1 MNLLNYPGSKGNL
14 TGEFEAYQR
23 SSYTEKLREQLA
35 KWVEEMMA
43 PLVPVVIC
51 MSRAN
56 GRTEMLRRS
65 GVYRDL
71 RSGKLVDLEAQGE
84 AQCEELRRRHELMEP
99 VVQSMAEQAW
109 QTEQTALELT
119 PETLTKLVWKMKKD
133 RRWDTVRAEMEFPH
147 LMPLPLEVPVC
158 ELDLAETCPGCGGAK
173 HKGEWFCGRCLLRR
187 CARPGGRW

>member
-1 MNLLNYPGSKGNL
+1 MGTDIGR
-14 TGEFEAYQR
+14 EFEGYQR
-23 SSYTEKLREQLA
+23 SSYTERLREQLA
-35 KWVEEMMA
+35 RWAEEMME

-71 RSGKLVDLEAQGE
+71 RSGKLVNLETLGE
-84 AQCEELRRRHELMEP
+84 EQHGELRRLHELMEP

-119 PETLTKLVWKMKKD
+119 PETLTRLMREMKKN
-133 RRWDTVRAEMEFPH
+133 RRGHAARTEMEFPY
-147 LMPLPLEVPVC
+147 LMPMPLEAPVY
-158 ELDLAETCPGCGGAK
+158 ELDLAEVCPVCGGAK
-173 HKGEWFCGRCLLRR
+173 HRGEGICGWCLFHGR
-187 CARPGGRW
+187 ARPGGRW